1 MVIKIFGGMS
11 MKRYMYLLFLAGSLV
26 LFQTSAFALVD
37 AAFIGGYTF
46 QGNIEIGDEQYKD
59 VRGYQYGIFAHLNA
73 NTDIFLLGF
82 GFAFQQGSFGYEI
95 NGEDQKFK
103 LLSSWGPDVI
113 FMLNI
118 SSTTRP
124 YGRIGFSLVDNLQ
137 YDYGTE
143 YKDKM
148 RFLNS
153 GWVALGVGQV
163 VAPSIVIFAEFERYV
178 THMNSDHSLRR
189 YMGNVGVMFV
199 Y

>member
-1 MVIKIFGGMS
+1 MNAEYTGGVK
-11 MKRYMYLLFLAGSLV
+11 MKRNMALVFILGVFV
-26 LFQTSAFALVD
+26 LFQQSAFALVD

-46 QGNIEIGDEQYKD
+46 QGHIEIGDEQYKNIT
-59 VRGYQYGIFAHLNA
+59 GYQYGVFAHLNA

-95 NGEDQKFK
+95 NDENQKFK

-124 YGRIGFSLVDNLQ
+124 FGRIGFSFVDSLN
-137 YDYGTE
+137 YDYGDE
-143 YKDKM
+143 YKDKI

-153 GWVALGVGQV
+153 GWFALGVGQV
-163 VAPSIVIFAEFERYV
+163 VVPSVVIFAEFQRYV

-189 YMGNVGVMFV
+189 YMGNIGVMFV